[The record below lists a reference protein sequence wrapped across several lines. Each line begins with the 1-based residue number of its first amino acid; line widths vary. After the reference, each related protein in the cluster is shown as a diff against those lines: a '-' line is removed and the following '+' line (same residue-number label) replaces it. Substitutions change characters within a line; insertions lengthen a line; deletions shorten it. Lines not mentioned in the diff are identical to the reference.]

1 MTHDTFRRGGEVDR
15 GGFPLLALPMRRIR
29 LIYLSGPALPSPHD
43 KTVAQEARM
52 LCEAAGFTALG
63 PDAET
68 LVEQA
73 PSEAMAREIYAQRVA
88 RMREADAAIVNLT
101 PFRGPHCD
109 PGAAFEAGFF
119 SGLAKPVFAYMNLLS
134 EEEAELKARVD
145 FYVGAEADEQGV
157 WRDDFGAPIED
168 YGLPESLILWAEA
181 RRLYVIVTPDPEADL
196 TGLELCLDAVKL
208 YAD

>member
-1 MTHDTFRRGGEVDR
+1 M
-15 GGFPLLALPMRRIR
+15 ARIR
-29 LIYLSGPALPSPHD
+29 SIYLAGPALPAPHD
-43 KTVAQEARM
+43 EAVAAEARLM
-52 LCEAAGFTALG
+52 CEGAGYAPVGL
-63 PDAET
+63 DADP
-68 LVEQA
+68 LVEKA

-88 RMREADAAIVNLT
+88 RMRRADAAIVNLT

-119 SGLAKPVFAYMNLLS
+119 SGLGKPVFAYMNLFA

-145 FYVGAEADEQGV
+145 FYVGAEEDDDGV

-168 YGLPESLILWAEA
+168 YGLPESLILWAEV
-181 RRLYVIVTPDPEADL
+181 RRLYVIVTPDPESDL
-196 TGLELCLDAVKL
+196 TGLQLCLDAVKL